1 MEPNGEVYRPSRLYL
16 RLAWAALASAAVCAL
31 FALRAP
37 WAGIPS
43 GLCAITAAGLFWL
56 ATRPLIRLGDSEFY
70 IGERTIDWRE
80 VREIN
85 TSSIVSRLVVSPLL
99 LNLKLTNR
107 RGKTL
112 VFPGEPEQIARLMFQ
127 LRKKSY
133 LASFDGVPFR
143 QYWAGSSVEIAKPDS
158 NGPPIHV
165 VSTDDEE
172 EIERMYQKLKSV
184 GHIDSKKSDEE

>member
-1 MEPNGEVYRPSRLYL
+1 MEPNAEVYRPSRLYL
-16 RLAWAALASAAVCAL
+16 RLGWAALASAAVCAL
-31 FALRAP
+31 FALRTP

-43 GLCAITAAGLFWL
+43 GLCAITAVGLFWL
-56 ATRPLIRLGDSEFY
+56 ATRPPIRLGDSEFH

-85 TSSIVSRLVVSPLL
+85 TSSIVSRLVVSPLV

-112 VFPGEPEQIARLMFQ
+112 VFPGEPEQIARVMFQ

-143 QYWAGSSVEIAKPDS
+143 QYWAGLSVETAKPDP
-158 NGPPIHV
+158 NEPPIHV